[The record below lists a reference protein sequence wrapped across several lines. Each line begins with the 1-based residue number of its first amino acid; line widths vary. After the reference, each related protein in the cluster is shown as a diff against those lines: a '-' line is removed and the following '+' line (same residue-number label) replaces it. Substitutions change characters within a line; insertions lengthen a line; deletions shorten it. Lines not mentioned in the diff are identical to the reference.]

1 MISGSPLDHSGTIT
15 VGGVAQTL
23 VSTSNARLTLF
34 VSNPDSTNDLWI
46 ASNGLIAAVNGTGSI
61 RIPANGGG
69 IGFSLPD
76 PVRTAFSIVGAT
88 TGQKFTAWE
97 A

>member
-1 MISGSPLDHSGTIT
+1 
-15 VGGVAQTL
+15 
-23 VSTSNARLTLF
+23 
-34 VSNPDSTNDLWI
+34 
-46 ASNGLIAAVNGTGSI
+46 
-61 RIPANGGG
+61 
-69 IGFSLPD
+69 LPD